1 MRFNVPCYVQRD
13 NASQRKLTS
22 RRADKISETHSRAC
36 RKGSRDPNAAIVGI
50 LSMKIHY
57 MSASRSASR
66 RIVEMLLWNLNW
78 YGRSGDRKS
87 YAPLTIHKL
96 ISWFVFWL
104 NQLLWK
110 FWKDSDITFV
120 LNDYRFINPGPRIY
134 IIQSYH
140 IQYIVHL
147 ALTPVFLSLVCHA
160 FFFNFWFRCL
170 LTFVSDS
177 SSRKGMW
184 CVLFGCLIVLC
195 MDCALIL
202 SIKIRNSSSNCVLPC
217 N

>member
-96 ISWFVFWL
+96 VDSLFNQINYYENFEKIRISPSFWM
-104 NQLLWK
+104 
-110 FWKDSDITFV
+110 IT
-120 LNDYRFINPGPRIY
+120 G
-134 IIQSYH
+134 
-140 IQYIVHL
+140 
-147 ALTPVFLSLVCHA
+147 
-160 FFFNFWFRCL
+160 L
-170 LTFVSDS
+170 LTRVPAYI
-177 SSRKGMW
+177 
-184 CVLFGCLIVLC
+184 LFNLI
-195 MDCALIL
+195 I
-202 SIKIRNSSSNCVLPC
+202 SNTLFISH
-217 N
+217 